1 MTKLLFKMTKLLLL
15 IVNSIHQH
23 SFVMPTKEASTD
35 LGEKYLRCLAGGRGW
50 NGSFAIAQD
59 DKVIAQDDKVI
70 ACSRKLLFYVKRS
83 LSVNKN
89 SNIWVSSK

>member
-1 MTKLLFKMTKLLLL
+1 MPTF
-15 IVNSIHQH
+15 
-23 SFVMPTKEASTD
+23 FVMPTKEASTD
-35 LGEKYLRCLAGGRGW
+35 LGEKYLHCLADRRW
-50 NGSFAIAQD
+50 IRSFAIAQD
-59 DKVIAQDDKVI
+59 DKAVAQDDKVI